1 MASNAAP
8 SPPLARSATL
18 QLSGR
23 RSSRDRIEAIL
34 EVSSCQIEPGT
45 ACVPA
50 RACMGRQHLRAL
62 AFLFFPHTFPIV
74 SARVGRT
81 FFL

>member
-34 EVSSCQIEPGT
+34 EVSSAKSNPVQLVFPL
-45 ACVPA
+45 
-50 RACMGRQHLRAL
+50 GR
-62 AFLFFPHTFPIV
+62 
-74 SARVGRT
+74 ARVVNT
-81 FFL
+81 